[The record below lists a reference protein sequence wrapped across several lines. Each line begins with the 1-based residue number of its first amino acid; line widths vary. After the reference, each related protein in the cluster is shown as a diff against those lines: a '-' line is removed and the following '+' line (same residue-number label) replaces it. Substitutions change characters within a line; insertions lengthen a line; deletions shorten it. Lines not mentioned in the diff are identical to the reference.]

1 MTTFVEVLSLLAN
14 TTFSFHLNNF
24 VGASLENLLKIMKN
38 VKFQPFL
45 PTVNQD
51 T

>member
-24 VGASLENLLKIMKN
+24 VG
-38 VKFQPFL
+38 KFGKP
-45 PTVNQD
+45 P
-51 T
+51 